1 MAEKRKGKK
10 YARRDFLK
18 GVAAGGGLA
27 STLGAPS
34 FAGQNNKT
42 TTGIAGGGA
51 AEKSSSSQLA
61 PIDYP
66 RTFTGRNLKMI
77 AFPLGGIGTGTVSL
91 GGRGQLR
98 DWEIFNRPDKGNE
111 LSYAFPAIW
120 AKVGESEPVVRVL
133 ESRLQP
139 PYERNPAASAPI
151 TLRVCRDLP
160 KPPSRV
166 HTHSRASRLPIPSC
180 RCRSAS
186 KLSIRSCPWT
196 LTLPGGRWRFCGTR
210 SAMPT
215 TLPPGLASRGA
226 SKIPWA
232 RRAGRRLFARS
243 PA

>member
-27 STLGAPS
+27 STLGAPP

-42 TTGIAGGGA
+42 TTGLAVGSA

-61 PIDYP
+61 PIDFP

-133 ESRLQP
+133 ESRIQP
-139 PYERNPAASAPI
+139 PYERNPSGLGSDNAPGLPRLAEA
-151 TLRVCRDLP
+151 TFTGAYPFAQHRVC
-160 KPPSRV
+160 
-166 HTHSRASRLPIPSC
+166 
-180 RCRSAS
+180 
-186 KLSIRSCPWT
+186 
-196 LTLPGGRWRFCGTR
+196 
-210 SAMPT
+210 
-215 TLPPGLASRGA
+215 
-226 SKIPWA
+226 
-232 RRAGRRLFARS
+232 
-243 PA
+243 